1 MPYEWLK
8 NPERAAE
15 RSAALSASAPHEP
28 HARLALWPYRSLTPR
43 GFVTFIG
50 ITCAMLG
57 IPLVAL
63 LGSKALWGL
72 LPFMAL
78 AVGGVWI
85 ALNRSNHDGDIAE
98 DLSLWPDRAILRH
111 RAPDGTEQRWEANPY
126 WVSVH
131 LHETGGPVPNY
142 LTLRGGDR
150 EVEIGRFL
158 SEDERIV
165 LARELAG
172 ALAGLRARP

>member
-8 NPERAAE
+8 NPEPPGDRV
-15 RSAALSASAPHEP
+15 ASAQPQI
-28 HARLALWPYRSLTPR
+28 LAQLRLWPYRSLTPR
-43 GFVTFIG
+43 GFVVFIAL
-50 ITCAMLG
+50 TCGMLAL
-57 IPLVAL
+57 PLIGL

-78 AVGGVWI
+78 AVGGVWLAI
-85 ALNRSNHDGDIAE
+85 NRSNHDGEIAE
-98 DLSLWPDRAILRH
+98 DLSLWRDRAVLRH
-111 RAPDGTEQRWEANPY
+111 RDPDGTEQRWEANPY

-131 LHETGGPVPNY
+131 LHPTGGPVPNY

-158 SEDERIV
+158 SEDERV
-165 LARELAG
+165 ALSRELKN
-172 ALAGLRARP
+172 ALAAMR